1 LVDAGDGF
9 EKAQQD
15 QLRIVRSRWM
25 PSEKEL
31 WEEEKRMGMRMES
44 AWFDAAAVVAAER
57 W

>member
-1 LVDAGDGF
+1 LVDAGNGF

-15 QLRIVRSRWM
+15 QLRIVRSRWVS
-25 PSEKEL
+25 SEKEM
-31 WEEEKRMGMRMES
+31 WEEEKRMKMES